1 MEHVL
6 MLKVEEV
13 FAGDSYPKTTW
24 IELGDIVIDSAMRI
38 QEVAKQVGEKME
50 YDNCR
55 FEPKEDFPKDEEFYL
70 SYDIPPLEWNPYPVK
85 DTLTTESVRVKTYSV
100 LKIHGKLFQLQP
112 FEPND

>member
-55 FEPKEDFPKDEEFYL
+55 F
-70 SYDIPPLEWNPYPVK
+70 
-85 DTLTTESVRVKTYSV
+85 
-100 LKIHGKLFQLQP
+100 
-112 FEPND
+112 